1 MSNPGVITLV
11 EKQISHKRSFRVE
24 DNLGESIH
32 FHYNDIRIDL
42 TVKELLY
49 LAEQNDIAIYD
60 LVKVDGFQMSEY
72 YGDFLN
78 RYSSC
83 LLDLVTVDYE
93 QRKLNELL
101 VRDGNRNRRLKS
113 AKCFPVNPGNK
124 IHAAYVTPND
134 GYKPVIFNSGNI
146 LAYGNID
153 ELKRLY
159 DENPNGS
166 VLCIVWKFRDNKHS
180 LSSHPIIEFLF
191 KWDKNRIIDLLKTI
205 AYKVM
210 K

>member
-11 EKQISHKRSFRVE
+11 EKRISPKRSFRVE

-42 TVKELLY
+42 TVNELLY
-49 LAEQNDIAIYD
+49 LAEQNDVAVYD
-60 LVKVDGFQMSEY
+60 LIKAEGFRLNEY

-83 LLDLVTVDYE
+83 LIDLVEVTYE

-101 VRDGNRNRRLKS
+101 VRVGNRNEKIKS
-113 AKCFPVNPGNK
+113 AKSISVLPGNE
-124 IHAAYVTPND
+124 IHAAYVADNI
-134 GYKPVIFNSGNI
+134 GYKPVIFNGGNI

-159 DENPNGS
+159 SENPSGS
-166 VLCIVWKFRDNKHS
+166 VSCIVWKFKDNKHS
-180 LSSHPIIEFLF
+180 LSTHPLIEFLF
-191 KWDKNRIIDLLKTI
+191 KWDKNRIIDLIKTI